1 MLLSL
6 NNRRVYF
13 DLAGPQNAPVVCFT
27 HSLNSDGGM
36 WVEQMVPLL
45 AAGYRVLRLDMRG
58 HGGSEPVPGD
68 YTMDALAADVKG
80 ALDVLDIKKVHYIGL
95 SIGGMIG
102 QGFALAN
109 PGALASLTLC
119 DTQPSTPPGSAGT
132 WEERKATVRSKGLGA
147 LADAT
152 MQRWFTDEFKKVN
165 PVRWREIRDTISG
178 TTPRRLP
185 PAACRR
191 SSISTISTASPP
203 SRSPTLVIC
212 GDQDEGT
219 PPDRNKLIA
228 SKIPGGRYEEIAK
241 ARHLPNVERPEQFNR
256 IMMYVARRQ
265 PLRTSTQWISPS
277 PNSSSPSRTASRSC
291 APSSTTS
298 TG

>member
-6 NNRRVYF
+6 NDHRVYF

-58 HGGSEPVPGD
+58 HGGSAPIKGD

-80 ALDVLDIKKVHYIGL
+80 ALDVLGIKKVHFIGL

-109 PGALASLTLC
+109 PGYLASLTLC
-119 DTQPSTPPGSAGT
+119 DTQPSTPPGSTAA
-132 WEERKATVRSKGLGA
+132 WDERKAIVRKSGLPA
-147 LADAT
+147 LADGT

-178 TTPRRLP
+178 TSAPGFLGCATAIQNFDYLDRL
-185 PAACRR
+185 
-191 SSISTISTASPP
+191 STIKV
-203 SRSPTLVIC
+203 PTLVIC

-228 SKIPGGRYEEIAK
+228 SKIPGGRYEGIAN
-241 ARHLPNVERPEQFNR
+241 ARHLPNVERPDQFNR
-256 IMMYVARRQ
+256 IMMSFLAANR
-265 PLRTSTQWISPS
+265 
-277 PNSSSPSRTASRSC
+277 
-291 APSSTTS
+291 
-298 TG
+298 

>member
-6 NNRRVYF
+6 NKQKIYY

-36 WVEQMVPLL
+36 WTEQLVPLL

-58 HGGSEPVPGD
+58 HGGSSAVEGD
-68 YTMDALAADVKG
+68 YTMDGLAADVKG
-80 ALDVLDIKKVHYIGL
+80 SLDVLGIKKVHYIGL

-109 PGALASLTLC
+109 PGYLSSLTLC

-132 WEERKATVRSKGLGA
+132 WDERKAVVRKSGLAA

-152 MQRWFTDEFKKVN
+152 MQRWFTDEFKQVN
-165 PVRWREIRDTISG
+165 PTRWREIRDTISG
-178 TTPRRLP
+178 TTPEGSVGCMSAIQNFDYLDRLQ
-185 PAACRR
+185 
-191 SSISTISTASPP
+191 TIKV
-203 SRSPTLVIC
+203 PTLVIC

-228 SKIPGGRYEEIAK
+228 SKIPGGRYEGIAN

-256 IMMYVARRQ
+256 IMMSFLAANR
-265 PLRTSTQWISPS
+265 
-277 PNSSSPSRTASRSC
+277 
-291 APSSTTS
+291 
-298 TG
+298 

>member
-6 NNRRVYF
+6 NGRRVYF
-13 DLAGPQNAPVVCFT
+13 DLAGPQGAPTVCFT
-27 HSLNSDGGM
+27 HSLNADGGM

-58 HGGSEPVPGD
+58 HGGSAPVDGD

-109 PGALASLTLC
+109 PNHLLSLTLC

-132 WEERKATVRSKGLGA
+132 WEERKATVRTKGLAA
-147 LADAT
+147 LADGT
-152 MQRWFTDEFKKVN
+152 MERWFTDEFKKVN

-178 TTPRRLP
+178 TTPQGSAGCMSAIQNFNYEDRLP
-185 PAACRR
+185 
-191 SSISTISTASPP
+191 TIKT
-203 SRSPTLVIC
+203 PTLVIC
-212 GDQDEGT
+212 GDEDQGT
-219 PPDRNKLIA
+219 PPDRNQLIA
-228 SKIPGGRYEEIAK
+228 SKVPGGRYEGIAA
-241 ARHLPNVERPEQFNR
+241 ARHLPNVERPDQFNR
-256 IMMYVARRQ
+256 IMLSWLAANR
-265 PLRTSTQWISPS
+265 
-277 PNSSSPSRTASRSC
+277 
-291 APSSTTS
+291 
-298 TG
+298 

>member
-6 NNRRVYF
+6 NGRRVYF
-13 DLAGPQNAPVVCFT
+13 DLAGPANAPVVCFT

-45 AAGYRVLRLDMRG
+45 GAGYRVLRLDMRG
-58 HGGSEPVPGD
+58 HGGSAAVEGD
-68 YTMDALAADVKG
+68 YSMDALAADVKE
-80 ALDVLDIKKVHYIGL
+80 ALDVLGITKVHFIGL

-102 QGFALAN
+102 QGFALAH
-109 PGALASLTLC
+109 PGYLASLCLC
-119 DTQPSTPPGSAGT
+119 DTQPSTPPGSTAS
-132 WEERKATVRSKGLGA
+132 WDERKAIVRKSGLPA
-147 LADAT
+147 LADGT

-178 TTPRRLP
+178 TTPQGSVGCMSAIQNFDYLEKLP
-185 PAACRR
+185 
-191 SSISTISTASPP
+191 TI
-203 SRSPTLVIC
+203 RNPTLVIC

-228 SKIPGGRYEEIAK
+228 SKIPGARYEGIAN

-256 IMMYVARRQ
+256 IMMSWLAANR
-265 PLRTSTQWISPS
+265 
-277 PNSSSPSRTASRSC
+277 
-291 APSSTTS
+291 
-298 TG
+298 